1 MWSLSGPVPSAC
13 LLGLPFQVLDT
24 SPLLE
29 YTISD
34 LQDALEAANS
44 SPGVVFLPAGTY
56 LITAPLVIT
65 GSNVTL
71 RGEGVSSPSASR
83 CAACSGLVF
92 SYNWCIAVLV
102 NASFCFKCGQ
112 PKLQFAV

>member
-1 MWSLSGPVPSAC
+1 MPCAC
-13 LLGLPFQVLDT
+13 AATAAPPGLDVTL
-24 SPLLE
+24 
-29 YTISD
+29 

-71 RGEGVSSPSASR
+71 RGEGVSAFLGPPSLL
-83 CAACSGLVF
+83 CC
-92 SYNWCIAVLV
+92 
-102 NASFCFKCGQ
+102 
-112 PKLQFAV
+112 PP